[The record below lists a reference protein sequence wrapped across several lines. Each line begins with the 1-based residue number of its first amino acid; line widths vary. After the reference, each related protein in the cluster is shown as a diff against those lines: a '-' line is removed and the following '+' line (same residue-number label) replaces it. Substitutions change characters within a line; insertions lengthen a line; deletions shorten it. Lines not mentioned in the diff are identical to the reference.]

1 MNARQYHALFLRE
14 TDLSGALNRLCGDG
28 ALYTACLN
36 TFLDDPTTDQ
46 LNVAVEVGS
55 WDEAFTAAHALK
67 GVAGNLGFVPLMH
80 SAGQLIVLI
89 RGGRML
95 DIPPALE
102 QVNSSYRDIIDAIH
116 QYFAYADDKAEGD
129 AI

>member
-1 MNARQYHALFLRE
+1 MNARQYHVLHLRN
-14 TDLSGALNRLCGDG
+14 TDTEGALHRLGSND
-28 ALYTACLN
+28 ALYEACLYA
-36 TFLDDPTTDQ
+36 FLDDPSVDE

-67 GVAGNLGFVPLMH
+67 GVAGNMGFVPLMH
-80 SAGQLIVLI
+80 STGQLIVLI

-95 DIPPALE
+95 DIAPALE
-102 QVNSSYRDIIDAIH
+102 KVNSSYRDIIDAIH
-116 QYFAYADDKAEGD
+116 QYFAYADITSEGD